1 MWFRGGGVLWGVQQG
16 APLITMKLQKGLGV
30 QLGSSPRLDGGKD
43 PLPWVQYGGVVGVRY
58 GSPSP
63 PLMVQSGVGVQC

>member
-1 MWFRGGGVLWGVQQG
+1 
-16 APLITMKLQKGLGV
+16 MKLQKGLGV

-43 PLPWVQYGGVVGVRY
+43 PLPWVRYGGEGDVVGVRY

-63 PLMVQSGVGVQC
+63 PLMVPSRVGVHCCSPTLQ